1 VIPDLS
7 VLWVILLVLALTLIV
22 NRLLFQ
28 PLLRVMHEREGAIA
42 KAQALAAEAGRRAET
57 AAADYEA
64 QLSAARNDVYRQ
76 IETVRGEA
84 LARSAAFVAQA
95 RQEAEGARA
104 NAVRSLEASVN
115 DARASLARDA
125 EALSQSIVERV
136 LDRRVS

>member
-1 VIPDLS
+1 MIPDLS

-22 NRLLFQ
+22 NRLLFL
-28 PLLRVMHEREGAIA
+28 PLTRVMREREAAIT

-57 AAADYEA
+57 ATADYEA

-76 IETVRGEA
+76 IETVRSDA

-95 RQEAEGARA
+95 RQDAEAVRA
-104 NAVRSLEASVN
+104 NAVRSLEASVA
-115 DARASLARDA
+115 DARTTLARDA
-125 EALSQSIVERV
+125 ETLSGAIVERV